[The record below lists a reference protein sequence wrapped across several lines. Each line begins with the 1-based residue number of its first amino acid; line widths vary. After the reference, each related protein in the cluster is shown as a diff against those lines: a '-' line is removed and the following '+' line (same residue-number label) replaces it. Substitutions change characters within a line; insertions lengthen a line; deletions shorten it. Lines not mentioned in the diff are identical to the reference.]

1 MRPRR
6 GVRSSPGSAY
16 PRPCALSP
24 RERGAVVEWARRC
37 TEPEGAT
44 FRFYLILR
52 SSTSSYMKVS
62 NKVVKAD
69 NGKTGTYS
77 RPVTAM
83 ALLEIDLPPKIDD
96 LVSKAK
102 HLKSEKQ
109 KQALGDEYFRRGKA
123 FEDGIEIPKQ
133 GTKDDHARSYYEAGA
148 RLGSTPAK
156 SAIGVFHAQGRGGL
170 PPKDK
175 AALVEYQAAAD
186 RGDNRA
192 MRNLALYHSTGRG
205 DLFQD
210 RLKAFNLLK
219 EVRCQL
225 VE

>member
-1 MRPRR
+1 
-6 GVRSSPGSAY
+6 
-16 PRPCALSP
+16 
-24 RERGAVVEWARRC
+24 
-37 TEPEGAT
+37 
-44 FRFYLILR
+44 
-52 SSTSSYMKVS
+52 MKVS

-69 NGKTGTYS
+69 HGKTGTNP

-96 LVSKAK
+96 LLSKAK
-102 HLKSEKQ
+102 LKTGKE
-109 KQALGDEYFRRGKA
+109 KQALGEEYFLRGKA

-148 RLGSTPAK
+148 RLGSIRAK

-186 RGDNRA
+186 RGDVRA
-192 MRNLALYHSTGRG
+192 IRNLALYHSTGRG